1 MVCLRRS
8 LMLVSRN
15 VEINDVTSF
24 LRCGARD
31 KWIEATDDQKEIVWQ
46 LITDVL
52 ACNGKIPTESEIND
66 FIWFNCD
73 EIFFP
78 EECDTE

>member
-1 MVCLRRS
+1 MRERKVSS
-8 LMLVSRN
+8 LENVIKIFNKKGCDVMSIRTGIYVRVS
-15 VEINDVTSF
+15 
-24 LRCGARD
+24 
-31 KWIEATDDQKEIVWQ
+31 TDDQKEIVWQ